1 MWRDPSPHE
10 VTINKTETGN
20 HYYQTYDDTK
30 SRKIDKNIGMY

>member
-20 HYYQTYDDTK
+20 CYYQTYDET
-30 SRKIDKNIGMY
+30 KNIGMY